1 MSTRRATKIVA
12 TLGPASSD
20 PDLLEKMIRAG
31 VNVVRLNFSHGKAQ
45 DHIDRATLVRAAA
58 QRAGREVAIMAD
70 LQGPKIRV
78 GKFAE
83 GKVMLEPGMPFVLDA
98 SRTELGDL
106 QGVGLDYKELPRDVK
121 AGDVLLLNDGLIV
134 LTVTAVRGE
143 QVHTVVKL
151 GGELSNNKGINK
163 QGGGLTAPALTA
175 KDMEDIRTAMS
186 FQADYVAVSFPKN
199 ATDMEMARQLC
210 NVAAAEYRHKP
221 GLIAK
226 IERAEAIPRLEEI
239 LAASDGIMVA
249 RGDLAVEVG
258 NAVVPALQKRMIR
271 LARDNDKV
279 VITATQMMES
289 MITNPVPTRAEVSDV
304 ANAVL
309 DGTDAVM
316 LSAETAAGKY
326 PLETVEEMAKI
337 CSAAEA
343 AEEVE
348 LEADFMGKS
357 FNRIDQSI
365 AMGALFTAHHLG
377 AKAIVAMTDSG
388 STALWM
394 SRHRIHVP
402 IYALT
407 TKVATQ
413 RRMALFR
420 NVRPLLMDTS
430 GDRDTALVQAEA
442 HLKKR
447 SIVDS
452 GDVYVITCDETMGAP
467 GGTNML
473 KICRVRLSLRAPDAR
488 RGARGPLGRLS
499 GHGVAQRHTAKI
511 SAVTAGLPS
520 RGLPACTDSSLPPRD
535 LHHVSRFHAR
545 TAGPRRGQRLRHS
558 GLQRQQSGTGSGRH
572 GGGRRSGRSG
582 HPAGQR
588 RCPQVRR

>member
-1 MSTRRATKIVA
+1 MTRRATKIVA
-12 TLGPASSD
+12 TLGPASSE
-20 PDLLEKMIRAG
+20 PEMLEALIRAG
-31 VNVVRLNFSHGKAQ
+31 VDVVRLNFSHGKAQ
-45 DHIDRATLVRAAA
+45 DHIDRARLVREAA

-83 GKVMLEPGMPFVLDA
+83 GKVFLEHGQKFVLDA
-98 SRTELGDL
+98 GRVELGDIDA
-106 QGVGLDYKELPRDVK
+106 VGLDYKALPEEVK

-134 LTVTAVRGE
+134 ITVDAVVGQ
-143 QVHTVVKL
+143 QVHTTVKL

-175 KDMEDIRTAMS
+175 KDMDDIRTAMS

-210 NVAAAEYRHKP
+210 NVAAAQYNHKP

-226 IERAEAIPRLEEI
+226 IERAEAIPKLLEI
-239 LAASDGIMVA
+239 LLASDGIMVA

-258 NAVVPALQKRMIR
+258 NAAVPALQKRMIK
-271 LARDNDKV
+271 LAREHDKV

-326 PLETVEEMAKI
+326 PLETVKEMAQI
-337 CSAAEA
+337 CLAAEGG
-343 AEEVE
+343 EGTK
-348 LEADFMGKS
+348 LDADFIGKT
-357 FNRIDQSI
+357 FARIDQAI
-365 AMGALFTAHHLG
+365 AMGALFTAHHMG
-377 AKAIVAMTDSG
+377 AKAIVAMSDSG

-394 SRHRIHVP
+394 SRHLIQVP

-407 TKVATQ
+407 PKLVSQ
-413 RRMALFR
+413 RKMTLYR
-420 NVRPLLMDTS
+420 NVRPLLM
-430 GDRDTALVQAEA
+430 GAVADRDDALRDAEKQ
-442 HLKKR
+442 LKNLG
-447 SIVDS
+447 IMGT
-452 GDVYVITCDETMGAP
+452 GDVYAITCGEPMGAP

-473 KICRVRLSLRAPDAR
+473 KICRVS
-488 RGARGPLGRLS
+488 
-499 GHGVAQRHTAKI
+499 
-511 SAVTAGLPS
+511 
-520 RGLPACTDSSLPPRD
+520 
-535 LHHVSRFHAR
+535 
-545 TAGPRRGQRLRHS
+545 
-558 GLQRQQSGTGSGRH
+558 
-572 GGGRRSGRSG
+572 
-582 HPAGQR
+582 
-588 RCPQVRR
+588 

>member
-1 MSTRRATKIVA
+1 MTRRATKIVA

-20 PDLLEKMIRAG
+20 PALLEAMIIGG

-45 DHIDRATLVRAAA
+45 DHIDRARLVREAA

-83 GKVMLEPGMPFVLDA
+83 GKVMLEHGMPFVLDA
-98 SRTELGDL
+98 SRTEPGDIH
-106 QGVGLDYKELPRDVK
+106 GVGLDYKELPRDVK
-121 AGDVLLLNDGLIV
+121 PGDLLLLNDGLIV
-134 LTVTAVRGE
+134 LTVDAVRGDE
-143 QVHTVVKL
+143 VHTTVKL

-175 KDMEDIRTAMS
+175 KDMEDIKTAMS

-239 LAASDGIMVA
+239 LLASDGIMVA

-258 NAVVPALQKRMIR
+258 NATVPALQKRMIK
-271 LARDNDKV
+271 LAHVHDKV

-326 PLETVEEMAKI
+326 PLETVQEMAKI
-337 CSAAEA
+337 CEA
-343 AEEVE
+343 AEEAEGAEHAE
-348 LEADFMGKS
+348 LDADFTGQTFS
-357 FNRIDQSI
+357 RIDQSI

-377 AKAIVAMTDSG
+377 AKAIVALTDSG
-388 STALWM
+388 STPLWM
-394 SRHRIHVP
+394 SRHRTHIP

-407 TKVATQ
+407 SKLATQ
-413 RRMALFR
+413 RKMGIFR
-420 NVRPLLMDTS
+420 NVHALLMDTS
-430 GDRDTALVQAEA
+430 ADRDTALMQAETY
-442 HLKKR
+442 LKSR
-447 SIVDS
+447 GIVKT
-452 GDVYVITCDETMGAP
+452 GDVYAITCGEPMGSP

-473 KICRVRLSLRAPDAR
+473 KICRV
-488 RGARGPLGRLS
+488 G
-499 GHGVAQRHTAKI
+499 
-511 SAVTAGLPS
+511 
-520 RGLPACTDSSLPPRD
+520 
-535 LHHVSRFHAR
+535 
-545 TAGPRRGQRLRHS
+545 
-558 GLQRQQSGTGSGRH
+558 
-572 GGGRRSGRSG
+572 
-582 HPAGQR
+582 
-588 RCPQVRR
+588 